1 MTEVPEAPPGP
12 LPEPVRLRI
21 VALASDALPSVP
33 QLPPSLRKVAAFA
46 PARRARL
53 GGTQISVALEGD
65 DDFRESVG
73 VQVSAAV
80 PELSAAVA
88 GGTAPATADPV
99 EVAALAWLLRPDGWS
114 ELVVAASR
122 ETQARQD
129 AALSEQDASELERL
143 RERLAGAETA
153 TRELRAHHKEQI
165 EAIKAENVTLRR
177 KLGELR
183 VQEKAAAENA
193 AADVKELTRLR
204 AELEAARSASDI
216 EIRRLRGQLA
226 SLQEAVS
233 AARRDVRADRDDTT
247 LRARLLLDTLLDAA
261 TGLRRELALPTV
273 SGAPAD
279 RIEGTLAEQGVRTPS
294 AAGALGPSSPAL
306 LEQYLALPRPR
317 LIIDG
322 YNVSKEAWP
331 SSSLEAQRTRLLNGV
346 APLVARSG
354 AETTVVFDAAASK
367 SRPLVNPPR
376 GVKVLFSPEGVIADD
391 VIRELV
397 DAEPRG
403 RVVVVVTSDREVASD
418 VLKAGARAIDA
429 EALVT
434 VLSRSG

>member
-1 MTEVPEAPPGP
+1 MTEVPEAPPEP

-53 GGTQISVALEGD
+53 GGTQISVALEAD
-65 DDFRESVG
+65 SDFRESVG
-73 VQVSAAV
+73 VQVSAAL
-80 PELSAAVA
+80 PELSSAVA
-88 GGTAPATADPV
+88 GGTPPATADPV
-99 EVAALAWLLRPDGWS
+99 EVAALAWLLRPDGWA
-114 ELVVAASR
+114 ELVAAASR
-122 ETQARQD
+122 ETQARQE
-129 AALSEQDASELERL
+129 AALSEQDATELERL
-143 RERLAGAETA
+143 RERLTDAEA
-153 TRELRAHHKEQI
+153 AARQQRAQHKEQV
-165 EAIKAENVTLRR
+165 EGLKSENVTLRR

-183 VQEKAAAENA
+183 VQEKATAEQA
-193 AADVKELTRLR
+193 AADAEELTRVR
-204 AELEAARSASDI
+204 AELDAGRSASDT
-216 EIRRLRGQLA
+216 EIRRLRSQLA

-233 AARRDVRADRDDTT
+233 AARRDVRADRDDAT

-261 TGLRRELALPTV
+261 TGLRRELGLPTV
-273 SGAPAD
+273 SGAPGD
-279 RIEGTLAEQGVRTPS
+279 KIESTLAEQGVRTPS

-317 LIIDG
+317 LIVDG
-322 YNVSKEAWP
+322 YNVSKQAWP
-331 SSSLEAQRTRLLNGV
+331 SSSLEAQRMRLLNGL

-354 AETTVVFDAAASK
+354 AETTVVFDAAASS

-403 RVVVVVTSDREVASD
+403 RVVVVVTSDQELATD
-418 VLKAGARAIDA
+418 VVRAGARSIAADA
-429 EALVT
+429 LISV
-434 VLSRSG
+434 VNR